1 MSAWV
6 VWLITAFLL
15 AIAEMATMS
24 FYLLLAAFGALC
36 AALLAYLGA
45 SDVVQILTA
54 SIVTLCGW
62 GIIYK
67 FLSNKSQPHQ
77 SDSNMNMDIGTEVKI
92 AEIATDGNL
101 RVNYRGSMW
110 NAKLANGSAEATLQ
124 KTYIISSIT
133 GSTLILSE
141 KGQ

>member
-45 SDVVQILTA
+45 SDVAQILTA
-54 SIVTLCGW
+54 SIVTLLGW
-62 GIIYK
+62 GFVYK

-77 SDSNMNMDIGTEVKI
+77 SNTNMNMDIGEDVKI
-92 AEIATDGNL
+92 SEITNDGNL
-101 RVNYRGSMW
+101 RVNYRGSVW
-110 NAKLANGSAEATLQ
+110 NAKLSNATTEASLQ
-124 KTYIISSIT
+124 KTYIILSIT